1 MAKNTAP
8 TKTVEQRMTAVERD
22 ISQIN
27 KKLDKL
33 TAPFAPEEKKPE
45 KVIYDGV
52 KTLSQK
58 EAEAIPGHWEVRG
71 REWIRIA
78 D

>member
-1 MAKNTAP
+1 MAKNAVP

-22 ISQIN
+22 IVQIN

-33 TAPFAPEEKKPE
+33 AAPFAPEEKKPE

-52 KTLSQK
+52 KTMSQK
-58 EAEAIPGHWEVRG
+58 EAETIPGHWEVVG
-71 REWIRIA
+71 HKWVKFIN
-78 D
+78 

>member
-1 MAKNTAP
+1 MAKNAVP

-22 ISQIN
+22 IVQIN

-33 TAPFAPEEKKPE
+33 AAPFAPEEKKPE
-45 KVIYDGV
+45 KVIFDGV
-52 KTLSQK
+52 KTMSQK
-58 EAEAIPGHWEVRG
+58 EAETIPGHWEVRG
-71 REWIRIA
+71 REWVRIA